1 MTIILLMALSHDS
14 IMTMRYGVMMSSY
27 SQLRRLFLRGQG
39 AGSDRSILYEDFTIR
54 SALRAARRGKARRR
68 NVIGTEAVRRFENE
82 ERDRREAYQALMC
95 EEQGKGKHE

>member
-1 MTIILLMALSHDS
+1 ML
-14 IMTMRYGVMMSSY
+14 SY

-68 NVIGTEAVRRFENE
+68 NVIGGRHIK
-82 ERDRREAYQALMC
+82 C
-95 EEQGKGKHE
+95 